1 MNSLIKFFEDRVQKC
16 RDTLIVKA
24 KEYATDDRL
33 HNFMVSAD
41 FMGVSPEQACLSFM
55 TKHLVSISDMCGD
68 STQGKSHTLE
78 IWDEKI
84 GDALNYLFLLSALVC
99 RDAVYLGEIPD
110 EEEKII
116 KGGQ

>member
-1 MNSLIKFFEDRVQKC
+1 MKVEQFNQIFEDRVQKC

-110 EEEKII
+110 EEEK
-116 KGGQ
+116 